1 VAPGVYGPHHQHFF
15 NVRLDMAVDGPA
27 NRVYE
32 VNPVAL
38 PEGPDN
44 PVGNAWRA
52 EEVLIT
58 SEAAGARSADP
69 LGGRYWK
76 VINNHVPNE
85 LGHPPGYKLVP
96 DHAIAAFCHPGSAVA
111 RRAGALVHVRHQ
123 SRGPPGGLAGD
134 AGASDRLPA
143 RPVRVLRGQPGPG
156 QPGAM

>member
-1 VAPGVYGPHHQHFF
+1 LSKPSGYTS

-38 PEGPDN
+38 PEGPGN
-44 PVGNAWRA
+44 PAGNAWRA
-52 EEVLIT
+52 EEVLIE

-76 VINNHVPNE
+76 VINDKVPNA

-111 RRAGALVHVRHQ
+111 RRAGFITRAGS
-123 SRGPPGGLAGD
+123 SRATRPWTT
-134 AGASDRLPA
+134 RLPHTA
-143 RPVRVLRGQPGPG
+143 ITDYSALFL
-156 QPGAM
+156 